1 MIRKSIKANLVQS
14 FSISICLCFL
24 IIFGITFSIVKG
36 DFTNVKENSIESVLD
51 EASQNVT
58 AEIKSM
64 YSTAYAIASDYD
76 IYTTKTG
83 FADKKDKLIEYA
95 NTLGINSIGYITAE
109 GYLTSTDGFENDI
122 SERQYYKDLMAGGK
136 YISNPSF
143 NTATNTQI
151 IFIGVPLYEN
161 GKTVGAITCTFNSS
175 YMSDIIAK
183 FNYLGEGEAYMIS
196 NDGTVIASTD
206 ENLVLNSYNVI
217 TAADEDSSLKD
228 SAALHQKMID
238 NDKGVDTF
246 GNSYYVY
253 NKVAD
258 SNDWTIVFKLSKAVF
273 NSEVNGLITIFVIFG
288 IVAILLVIAL
298 SFVIGS
304 ALGNRLLGL
313 KNSLASVAEGNF
325 NIEFSEKELKRKD
338 EIGIIYNSLQST
350 INAIRSTLNG
360 IKNITDE
367 LSGQITF
374 LDSTSQALSSGTQT
388 VSASLNEMQKGNSE
402 QAHEIENI
410 NIEMEKFNVN
420 AQTVD
425 DNISNVVKTSMGA
438 TDKLRAGNTD
448 IKNLQKS
455 FTEFN
460 DNFVSFRK
468 IIEAMN
474 NSLSSISTITS
485 TIGDIAEQTNLL
497 SLNASIEAA
506 RAGEVGRGFS
516 VVAQEISKLAD
527 QCASSID
534 EINKV
539 VVEITDNGHEL
550 IESTNGMDHEIAS
563 QTDII
568 KATLDSFNELSKF
581 MDDMLPQIKAIS
593 NISKDN
599 LNASRNI
606 GDSLQTANAI
616 SEELVATTIEVG
628 NTSENFTNSS
638 SEVEEAA
645 NKILTLTDELTKLT
659 GKFNV

>member
-1 MIRKSIKANLVQS
+1 MRRKSIKANLIQS

-24 IIFGITFSIVKG
+24 IIFGITFAVVKS
-36 DFTNVKENSIESVLD
+36 DFTDVKQNSIESVLD

-64 YSTAYAIASDYD
+64 YQTAYAIAADYD
-76 IYTTKTG
+76 IYTTKTD
-83 FADKKDKLIEYA
+83 FAAKKDKLVEYA
-95 NTLGINSIGYITAE
+95 NTLGINSIGYITAQ

-151 IFIGVPLYEN
+151 IFIGVPLYED

-196 NDGTVIASTD
+196 SDGTVIASTD
-206 ENLVLNSYNVI
+206 ENQVLNSYNMI

-238 NDKGVDTF
+238 GNGGF
-246 GNSYYVY
+246 ESLGNSYYVY
-253 NKVAD
+253 DKVDD
-258 SNDWTIVFKLSKAVF
+258 SNNWTIVFTISKSLF
-273 NSEVNGLITIFVIFG
+273 NSEVSGLITIFIISG
-288 IVAILLVIAL
+288 IIAILVVVAL

-304 ALGNRLLGL
+304 TLGNRLLGL
-313 KNSLASVAEGNF
+313 KNCLSTVADGNF
-325 NIEFSEKELKRKD
+325 NAELSKKELKRED
-338 EIGIIYNSLQST
+338 EIGVIYNSLQST
-350 INAIRSTLNG
+350 IDSIRSTLNG
-360 IKNITDE
+360 IKDVTNE

-374 LDSTSQALSSGTQT
+374 LDSTSQTLSHGTQT
-388 VSASLNEMQKGNSE
+388 VTASLNEMQKGNSE
-402 QAHEIENI
+402 QAREIENI

-420 AQTVD
+420 VQTVD
-425 DNISNVVKTSMGA
+425 DNISNVVKTSFGA
-438 TDKLRAGNTD
+438 TDKLKTGNSD
-448 IKNLQKS
+448 IKHLQNS

-460 DNFVSFRK
+460 ENFVSFRK

-474 NSLSSISTITS
+474 SSLSSISTITS

-539 VVEITDNGHEL
+539 VIDITDNGHEL
-550 IESTNGMDHEIAS
+550 IESTNGMDYQINNQS
-563 QTDII
+563 DII
-568 KATLDSFNELSKF
+568 NATLDSFNELSRF
-581 MDDMLPQIKAIS
+581 MEDMIPQIEAVSK
-593 NISKDN
+593 ISKDN

-606 GDSLQTANAI
+606 GDSLQNANAI

-628 NTSENFTNSS
+628 NASENFTNSS
-638 SEVEEAA
+638 SDVENAA
-645 NKILTLTDELTKLT
+645 NKILSLTDELAKLT

>member
-1 MIRKSIKANLVQS
+1 MRRKSIKANLIQS

-24 IIFGITFSIVKG
+24 IIFGITFAVVKS
-36 DFTNVKENSIESVLD
+36 DFTDVKQNSIESVLD

-64 YSTAYAIASDYD
+64 YQTAYAIAADYD
-76 IYTTKTG
+76 IYTTKTD
-83 FADKKDKLIEYA
+83 FAAKKDKLVEYA
-95 NTLGINSIGYITAE
+95 NTLGINSIGYITAQ

-151 IFIGVPLYEN
+151 IFIGVPLYED

-196 NDGTVIASTD
+196 SDGTVIASTD
-206 ENLVLNSYNVI
+206 ENQVLNSYNMI

-228 SAALHQKMID
+228 SATLHQKMID
-238 NDKGVDTF
+238 ANDGF
-246 GNSYYVY
+246 ESLGNSYYVY
-253 NKVAD
+253 DKVDD
-258 SNDWTIVFKLSKAVF
+258 SNNWTIVFTISKSLF
-273 NSEVNGLITIFVIFG
+273 NSEVSGLITIFIISG
-288 IVAILLVIAL
+288 IIAILVVVAL

-304 ALGNRLLGL
+304 TLGNRLLGL
-313 KNSLASVAEGNF
+313 KNCLSTVADGNF
-325 NIEFSEKELKRKD
+325 NAELSKKELKRED
-338 EIGIIYNSLQST
+338 EIGVIYNSLQST
-350 INAIRSTLNG
+350 IDSIRSTLNG
-360 IKNITDE
+360 IKDVTNE

-374 LDSTSQALSSGTQT
+374 LDSTSQTLSHGTQT
-388 VSASLNEMQKGNSE
+388 VTASLNEMQKGNSE
-402 QAHEIENI
+402 QAREIENI

-420 AQTVD
+420 VQTVD
-425 DNISNVVKTSMGA
+425 DNISNVVKTSFGA
-438 TDKLRAGNTD
+438 TDKLKTGNSD
-448 IKNLQKS
+448 IKHLQNS

-460 DNFVSFRK
+460 ENFVSFRK

-474 NSLSSISTITS
+474 SSLSSISTITS

-539 VVEITDNGHEL
+539 VIDITDNGHEL
-550 IESTNGMDHEIAS
+550 IESTNGMDHQINNQS
-563 QTDII
+563 DII
-568 KATLDSFNELSKF
+568 NATLDSFNELSRF
-581 MDDMLPQIKAIS
+581 MEDMLPQIEAVSK
-593 NISKDN
+593 ISKDN

-606 GDSLQTANAI
+606 GDSLQNANAI

-628 NTSENFTNSS
+628 NASENFTNSS
-638 SEVEEAA
+638 SDVENAA
-645 NKILTLTDELTKLT
+645 NKILSLTDELAKLT
-659 GKFNV
+659 EKFNV